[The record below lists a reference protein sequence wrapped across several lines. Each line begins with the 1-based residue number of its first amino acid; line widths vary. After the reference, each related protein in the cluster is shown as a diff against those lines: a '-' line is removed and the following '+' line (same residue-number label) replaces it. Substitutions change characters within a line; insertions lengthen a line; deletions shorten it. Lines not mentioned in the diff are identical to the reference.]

1 MHRLTL
7 KLNYFYTIMLLL
19 LLTISFYNIF
29 YRLENFP
36 ISSWDEARH
45 GVSAYEMLRRGN
57 FIVSTY
63 RDDIDYWN
71 LKPPLSF
78 WANMAGY
85 KIAGFNALGLRFFS
99 AVSAMLTIIL
109 VAIFVYI
116 KHGRLASLVSTLTLA
131 TSTQF
136 LINHSAR
143 TGDADSLFVFL
154 FTASILSLLL
164 CEHNL
169 KWLYVSGLG
178 FALAFLTKSWHA
190 GNIAIII
197 GLYLLFTGTHKRLNH
212 VNWILLFICMAFP
225 ILAWGGIRYQYD
237 GMDFFKNM
245 IAYDLLQRS
254 STTIEGHLGGTFY
267 YFDILWRFFNY
278 WLAILYGLV
287 LVYLSKEFSFKRFIS
302 EKNSYNI
309 GICLWVIIPL
319 ILFSLAKTKIRWYI
333 LPVYPPLSIIIGALA
348 GKLLLIEKSGTKVI
362 LLASIL
368 FVSFHYE
375 GEIQAYLNN
384 PAPKLQLNLIQ
395 KIHNKK
401 ELKGYSLFLHLP
413 SSPAKWAQNMV
424 LTSELYT
431 DSHVEDGGIYSFLKK
446 DKALLLLQK
455 GKGTKQLIK
464 SNQLIIITSN
474 KWGYIV
480 RKRE

>member
-7 KLNYFYTIMLLL
+7 KFNFFYPIILLSL
-19 LLTISFYNIF
+19 LVIAFYNIF

-45 GVSAYEMLRRGN
+45 GVSAYEMLKRGN

-63 RDDIDYWN
+63 RNDIDYWN

-78 WANMAGY
+78 WANIAGY
-85 KIAGFNALGLRFFS
+85 KLAGFNALGLRLFS
-99 AVSAMLTIIL
+99 ALSAMLTIIL
-109 VAIFVYI
+109 VAIFVYK
-116 KHGRLASLVSTLTLA
+116 KHGRLASLISTLTL
-131 TSTQF
+131 TTCTQF

-154 FTASILSLLL
+154 FTASIMSLLL

-169 KWLYVSGLG
+169 KWLYGSGLG

-197 GLYLLFTGTHKRLNH
+197 GLYLLFTGTYKRLNH
-212 VNWILLFICMAFP
+212 TNWILLLICMVFP

-237 GMDFFKNM
+237 GLEFFKNM
-245 IAYDLLQRS
+245 FAYDLLQRS
-254 STTIEGHLGGTFY
+254 STTIEGHLGGTLY
-267 YFDILWRFFNY
+267 YLEILWRFFNY

-287 LVYLSKEFSFKRFIS
+287 LVYANKDFSFKQFLS
-302 EKNSYNI
+302 EKNSYKI

-319 ILFSLAKTKIRWYI
+319 LLFSLAKTKIRWYI
-333 LPVYPPLSIIIGALA
+333 LPVYPPLSVIIGVLA
-348 GKLLLIEKSGTKVI
+348 SKLLLIEKLGTKI
-362 LLASIL
+362 TLLASIL

-375 GEIQAYLNN
+375 GEIQAYLNK
-384 PAPKLQLNLIQ
+384 PTPKLQLNLIQ
-395 KIHNKK
+395 KIHDIEK
-401 ELKGYSLFLHLP
+401 LKGYSLFLHLP

-431 DSHVEDGGIYSFLKK
+431 DSQVEDGGMNEFLKK

-464 SNQLIIITSN
+464 ANQFIIIASN

-480 RKRE
+480 RKSK